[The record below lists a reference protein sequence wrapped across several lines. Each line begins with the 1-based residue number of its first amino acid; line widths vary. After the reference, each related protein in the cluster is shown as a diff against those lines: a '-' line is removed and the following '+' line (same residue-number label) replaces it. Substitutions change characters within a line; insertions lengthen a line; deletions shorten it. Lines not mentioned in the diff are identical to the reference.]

1 VIGLLSG
8 VATAAARSLGHLIS
22 FCITLTMMLGV
33 NAYIFYKCRQR
44 KGSHWKKWGPLY
56 CTAIAALL
64 IMADLT
70 RHVLAD
76 NKIWKGG
83 PFPGSAQYRAG
94 CDAQNITC
102 LTVLGV
108 FFTIIAT
115 YSGFIFLFIGTMWAA
130 NLIAKLKQIRQKW
143 KNLRAK
149 AKK

>member
-1 VIGLLSG
+1 
-8 VATAAARSLGHLIS
+8 
-22 FCITLTMMLGV
+22 MMLGV
-33 NAYIFYKCRQR
+33 NAYIFYKCRKR

-56 CTAIAALL
+56 CTAIAAVL

-76 NKIWKGG
+76 NHIWKAG
-83 PFPGSAQYRAG
+83 PFPGSSQYRPG

-115 YSGFIFLFIGTMWAA
+115 YSGFVFLFIGTMWSA
-130 NLIAKLKQIRQKW
+130 NLIQKLKQIRQKW
-143 KNLRAK
+143 KKLREG
-149 AKK
+149 KK